1 MNARMIQHEE
11 AARNLMAEQ
20 YLLGELTE
28 DERDAYEEHLFSC
41 QVCFEQVKAGTEFV
55 SHLRQIGPEAVSPV
69 PSFVSRLMAN
79 VGHPFTITAF
89 ALLISV
95 SALSVYQ
102 NRIINGLKQPRV
114 VTASLFLSD
123 GAKAGGVKKLSLP
136 PDTRFDLSI
145 QLLQP
150 GDFNSY
156 EGRIQTEAG
165 QLKASIPISAE
176 QTKDTIHFSLDSG
189 VITPGTYLIIINGLN
204 PDGQKTEITHYKFQI
219 EPKE

>member
-1 MNARMIQHEE
+1 MKARMIEHEE

-28 DERDAYEEHLFSC
+28 DERDSYEEHLFSC
-41 QVCFEQVKAGTEFV
+41 QACFEQVKAGTELV
-55 SHLRQIGPEAVSPV
+55 SHLRQIGPEASSPV
-69 PSFVSRLMAN
+69 PSFVSRFMAN
-79 VGHPFTITAF
+79 VSQPFTMTAL

-95 SALSVYQ
+95 SALTVYQ
-102 NRIINGLKQPRV
+102 HREIKGLKQPR

-123 GAKAGGVKKLSLP
+123 GARAGGVKKLPVS
-136 PDTRFDLSI
+136 PDTRFALSI

-150 GDFNSY
+150 GDFTSY
-156 EGRIQTEAG
+156 EGRIQTESG

-204 PDGQKTEITHYKFQI
+204 PDGQKTEITQYRFQI
-219 EPKE
+219 VPKE

>member
-1 MNARMIQHEE
+1 MNARIIEHEE

-28 DERDAYEEHLFSC
+28 DERDSYEEHMFSC
-41 QVCFEQVKAGTEFV
+41 QVCFEQIKAGTELV
-55 SHLRQIGPEAVSPV
+55 SHLRQIGPETISPV

-79 VGHPFTITAF
+79 ASQPFTITAF

-102 NRIINGLKQPRV
+102 SRIINSLKQPRV

-123 GAKAGGVKKLSLP
+123 GAKTGGIKKLALS

-145 QLLQP
+145 QVLQP
-150 GDFNSY
+150 GDFSSY
-156 EGRIQTEAG
+156 EGRIQTESG

-176 QTKDTIHFSLDSG
+176 QTRDTIHFSLDSG

-204 PDGQKTEITHYKFQI
+204 PDGQKTEITQYRFQI

>member
-1 MNARMIQHEE
+1 MNARMIEHEE
-11 AARNLMAEQ
+11 AAKNLMAEQ

-28 DERDAYEEHLFSC
+28 GERDAYEEHLFSC
-41 QVCFEQVKAGTEFV
+41 QACFEQVKAGTELV

-79 VGHPFTITAF
+79 VGQPFTMTAL

-95 SALSVYQ
+95 SAFTVYQ
-102 NRIINGLKQPRV
+102 HREIKGLKQPRV
-114 VTASLFLSD
+114 TASFILSD
-123 GAKAGGVKKLSLP
+123 GARAGGVKKLLLS
-136 PDTRFDLSI
+136 PDTRFDLGI

-150 GDFNSY
+150 GNFTSY
-156 EGRIQTEAG
+156 EGRIQTESG

-204 PDGQKTEITHYKFQI
+204 PDGQKTEITQYNFQI

>member
-1 MNARMIQHEE
+1 MKARMIEHEE

-28 DERDAYEEHLFSC
+28 DERDSYEEHLFSC
-41 QVCFEQVKAGTEFV
+41 QACFEQVKAGTELV
-55 SHLRQIGPEAVSPV
+55 SHLRQIGPEASSPV
-69 PSFVSRLMAN
+69 PSFVSRFMAN
-79 VGHPFTITAF
+79 VGQPFTMTAL

-95 SALSVYQ
+95 SALTVYQ
-102 NRIINGLKQPRV
+102 HREIKSLKQPR

-123 GAKAGGVKKLSLP
+123 GARAGGVKKLPLS

-150 GDFNSY
+150 GDFTSY
-156 EGRIQTEAG
+156 EGRIQTESG

-204 PDGQKTEITHYKFQI
+204 PDGQKTEITQYRFQI
-219 EPKE
+219 VPKE

>member
-1 MNARMIQHEE
+1 MKARMIEHEE

-28 DERDAYEEHLFSC
+28 DERDSYEEHLFSC
-41 QVCFEQVKAGTEFV
+41 QACFEQVKAGTELV
-55 SHLRQIGPEAVSPV
+55 SHLRQIGPEASSPV
-69 PSFVSRLMAN
+69 PSFVSRFMAN
-79 VGHPFTITAF
+79 VGQPFTMTAL

-95 SALSVYQ
+95 SVLTVYQ
-102 NRIINGLKQPRV
+102 HREIKGLKQPR

-123 GAKAGGVKKLSLP
+123 GARAGGVKKLPVS

-150 GDFNSY
+150 GDFTSY
-156 EGRIQTEAG
+156 EGRIQTESG

-176 QTKDTIHFSLDSG
+176 QTKDTIHFSLDSD

-204 PDGQKTEITHYKFQI
+204 PDGQKTEITQYRFQI
-219 EPKE
+219 VPKE